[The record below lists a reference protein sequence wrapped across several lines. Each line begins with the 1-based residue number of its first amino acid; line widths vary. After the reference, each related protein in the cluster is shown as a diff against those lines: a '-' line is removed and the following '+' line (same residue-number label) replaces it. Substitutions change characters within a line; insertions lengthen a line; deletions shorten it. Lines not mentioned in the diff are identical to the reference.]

1 MKGLGEQREV
11 VIAQEDERAAAS
23 QPAGKYFFAHWRIV
37 LEGRGG
43 LELCSQ
49 PLTILTAVNKNDKNN
64 FSLEA
69 KTRLLVLGWSVADLA
84 RKIKRPRSSVSVA
97 IHTNKFPEVRTQVAK
112 KLGIEL
118 AA

>member
-1 MKGLGEQREV
+1 M
-11 VIAQEDERAAAS
+11 
-23 QPAGKYFFAHWRIV
+23 
-37 LEGRGG
+37 
-43 LELCSQ
+43 
-49 PLTILTAVNKNDKNN
+49 NKTDKNN

-69 KTRLLVLGWSVADLA
+69 KTRLLVLGWSVAALA